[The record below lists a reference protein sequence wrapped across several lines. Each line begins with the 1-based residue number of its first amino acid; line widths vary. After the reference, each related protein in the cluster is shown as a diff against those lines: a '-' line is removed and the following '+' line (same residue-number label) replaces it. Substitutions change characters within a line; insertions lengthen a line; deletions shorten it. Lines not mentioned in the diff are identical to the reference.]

1 MPRSTVI
8 LPFMARA
15 FLPLLARNL
24 AILADLIVPLSCAGC
39 GGRGASVC
47 RACAAE
53 LRGPAFL
60 AVAGPMATP
69 RRRGLPPCL
78 AAAHYGGRVRPLLL
92 AYKERGR
99 VDAARPLGAALA
111 RAVARALPAAS
122 GGPTGVWV
130 PSPPA
135 PAVVLVPVP
144 STAAARR
151 RRGFDHLALLCSAA
165 AAVLRRHGHRVHV
178 APVLRAVRRL
188 ADQAGLGATAR
199 AANLAGA
206 FELANPARAAR
217 RAALPAGA
225 RVIVIDDVLTTGAT
239 VAEAVRALRAAS
251 VRTAAVAVVAVVDP
265 TRGKAALPAIHGPS
279 G

>member
-1 MPRSTVI
+1 
-8 LPFMARA
+8 MARA

-24 AILADLIVPLSCAGC
+24 AILTDLIVPLSCAGC

-78 AAAHYGGRVRPLLL
+78 AAAHYGGRVRSLLL

-99 VDAARPLGAALA
+99 VDAAGAALA

-122 GGPTGVWV
+122 GGPTGVCA
-130 PSPPA
+130 PPPPA
-135 PAVVLVPVP
+135 PALVLVPVP

-151 RRGFDHLALLCSAA
+151 RRGFDHLVLLCSAA
-165 AAVLRRHGHRVHV
+165 AAVLRRDGHRVRV
-178 APVLRAVRRL
+178 APVLRPVRRL

-265 TRGKAALPAIHGPS
+265 TRGKAALPAIHGPP

>member
-1 MPRSTVI
+1 
-8 LPFMARA
+8 MARA
-15 FLPLLARNL
+15 FLPLLVRNL

-47 RACAAE
+47 PACVAE

-60 AVAGPMATP
+60 AAAGPMATP

-78 AAAHYGGRVRPLLL
+78 AAARYGGRVRSILL

-111 RAVARALPAAS
+111 RAVARALPAAAPAAL
-122 GGPTGVWV
+122 GGPSGVR
-130 PSPPA
+130 SAPA
-135 PAVVLVPVP
+135 PAPAFVLVPVP

-165 AAVLRRHGHRVHV
+165 AAVLRRHGHRVRV
-178 APVLRAVRRL
+178 APVLRPVRRL
-188 ADQAGLGATAR
+188 ADQAGLGAAAR
-199 AANLAGA
+199 AVNLAGA
-206 FELANPARAAR
+206 FEVVNPARAAR
-217 RAALPAGA
+217 RATLPAGA
-225 RVIVIDDVLTTGAT
+225 RVVVVDDVLTTGAT
-239 VAEAVRALRAAS
+239 MGEAVRALRAAS
-251 VRTAAVAVVAVVDP
+251 VRTTAVAVVAVTDP
-265 TRGKAALPAIHGPS
+265 TRGRVGLPAIHGPP